1 MNKNPE
7 TRSGGIV
14 DQLQFHREGRT
25 VPDDFSLA
33 KIKREIDSLIKVDSS
48 TGYMVK
54 GILYSLIGEADK
66 SIENHNKSLLLA
78 FRVDSY
84 ENYFTSLIALN
95 KFPEAYK
102 LAIDAITKSPG
113 LPKFLE
119 QGIRAAYRVGKLA
132 EMMEL
137 YQQYTKVMSHQEQK
151 EDILSLVDNAERLLS
166 VGADP
171 EQLAVILTIASKV
184 VIPLYYIGVSPELL
198 QHGEEYSLFIT
209 ANITPEGASAAN
221 DIVCDFLSEIEISLV
236 DKFSL
241 VFLSRD
247 AA

>member
-102 LAIDAITKSPG
+102 LAIDAIKKSPG

-119 QGIRAAYRVGKLA
+119 QGIRAAYRVGRLA

-151 EDILSLVDNAERLLS
+151 KI
-166 VGADP
+166 
-171 EQLAVILTIASKV
+171 
-184 VIPLYYIGVSPELL
+184 
-198 QHGEEYSLFIT
+198 F
-209 ANITPEGASAAN
+209 
-221 DIVCDFLSEIEISLV
+221 FL
-236 DKFSL
+236 
-241 VFLSRD
+241 
-247 AA
+247 